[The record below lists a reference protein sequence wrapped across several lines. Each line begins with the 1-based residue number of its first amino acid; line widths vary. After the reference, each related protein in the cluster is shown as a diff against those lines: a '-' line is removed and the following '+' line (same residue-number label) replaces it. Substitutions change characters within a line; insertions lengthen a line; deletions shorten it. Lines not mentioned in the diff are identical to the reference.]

1 MPEQVKELP
10 TQKRIRETLRELD
23 ALITEAEGDGK
34 DAAGYRYGDMLRRYR
49 RALEGAL
56 TWDWEA
62 TCVYAMEGAGWA
74 QQQYVTIIALCT
86 DGDVTQD
93 WIDADARALAEAG
106 A

>member
-1 MPEQVKELP
+1 MPEKELP
-10 TQKRIRETLRELD
+10 TTQKINVVLTE
-23 ALITEAEGDGK
+23 ITDSINHHEVMGRNVTA
-34 DAAGYRYGDMLRRYR
+34 RLLRRYR
-49 RALEGAL
+49 RALENAL

-62 TCVYAMEGAGWA
+62 MCVYAMEGEGWA